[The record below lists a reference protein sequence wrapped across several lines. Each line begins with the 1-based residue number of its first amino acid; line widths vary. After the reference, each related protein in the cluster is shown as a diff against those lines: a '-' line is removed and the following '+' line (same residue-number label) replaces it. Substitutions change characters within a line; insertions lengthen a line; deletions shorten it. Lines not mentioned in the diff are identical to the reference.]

1 MNYGSGFPF
10 TRSQGYYN
18 NLQVADGISQSVAN
32 SNNSIGI
39 IYGPLNKGRLPDYH
53 RLDINVKKKFVLG
66 ENTLLEVNAGATNLY
81 NRQNIFYKDRITNK
95 ELYQLPF
102 LPTLSANITF

>member
-1 MNYGSGFPF
+1 MFQ
-10 TRSQGYYN
+10 TTAR
-18 NLQVADGISQSVAN
+18 
-32 SNNSIGI
+32 IG
-39 IYGPLNKGRLPDYH
+39 LN
-53 RLDINVKKKFVLG
+53 IQVKKKFVLG
-66 ENTLLEVNAGATNLY
+66 ENTLPEVNAGATNLY